1 LRRGVEIEAIG
12 LRAVSPVMN
21 VVTGIG
27 WISESEY
34 GCVRQSWCK
43 CYSEMKSLRS
53 DLQGDSLLSYP
64 VKGFG
69 RYDRVSQMTC
79 CVVALAFHD
88 AGMSYA
94 EDEKQDIGILGT
106 NSDGCLQSNLDYF
119 NDFVANGRTL
129 GRANYFVYTLPSTPM
144 AEAAIHFK
152 CQGPL
157 LYMMFPKKPVA
168 SLLRQADRMIL
179 RGESTAML
187 AVRASEK
194 QAQCFMLRRED
205 DISGKGVFEVE
216 EVIEIAERVPHAGE
230 MIAALTNLQSD
241 RGQSGAGRAVSYQK
255 REP

>member
-1 LRRGVEIEAIG
+1 
-12 LRAVSPVMN
+12 MN

-27 WISESEY
+27 WIAETEY
-34 GCVRQSWCK
+34 GCVRQRWRKS
-43 CYSEMKSLRS
+43 YSDMKSLRT
-53 DLQGDSLLSYP
+53 DLQGGSVFSYP

-79 CVVALAFHD
+79 CVAALAFHD

-119 NDFVANGRTL
+119 SDFVANGRTL

-157 LYMMFPKKPVA
+157 LYTMFPKKPAA

-179 RGESTAML
+179 RGESTAIL
-187 AVRASEK
+187 AVRASEED
-194 QAQCFMLRRED
+194 AQCFMLRRAD
-205 DISGKGVFEVE
+205 DVPRKGVFEVE
-216 EVIEIAERVPHAGE
+216 EVIEIAERVPHGGE
-230 MIAALTNLQSD
+230 MIAALTNL
-241 RGQSGAGRAVSYQK
+241 
-255 REP
+255 

>member
-1 LRRGVEIEAIG
+1 
-12 LRAVSPVMN
+12 MN

-27 WISESEY
+27 WIAETEY
-34 GCVRQSWCK
+34 GCVRQRWRKS
-43 CYSEMKSLRS
+43 YSDMKSLRT
-53 DLQGDSLLSYP
+53 DLQGGSVFSYP

-79 CVVALAFHD
+79 CVAALAFHD

-119 NDFVANGRTL
+119 SDFVANGRTL

-157 LYMMFPKKPVA
+157 LHTMFPKKPTA

-187 AVRASEK
+187 AVRASEED
-194 QAQCFMLRRED
+194 AQCFMLRRMES
-205 DISGKGVFEVE
+205 ISKKGMLEVE
-216 EVIEIAERVPHAGE
+216 KVIEIAERVPHAGE
-230 MIAALTNLQSD
+230 MIAALT
-241 RGQSGAGRAVSYQK
+241 R
-255 REP
+255 P